1 MKASLSLPANTNA
14 SSASRRC
21 VTSRQYGLPM
31 MQRDATD
38 PMRPSVVLTRIESSP
53 FRKDLNCMRASVSG
67 QQELAMRVQQAL
79 ALATKKEAQMVVD
92 AVVTGLESTLLNNL
106 VSDGFTLKL
115 GSFGKFSVRHKP
127 GILRKIPFTGE
138 TILTK
143 DRRKITFVSLGNL
156 RQHEKVVLR

>member
-1 MKASLSLPANTNA
+1 
-14 SSASRRC
+14 
-21 VTSRQYGLPM
+21 
-31 MQRDATD
+31 
-38 PMRPSVVLTRIESSP
+38 
-53 FRKDLNCMRASVSG
+53 MRASVSG

-106 VSDGFTLKL
+106 ESDGFTLKL
-115 GSFGKFSVRHKP
+115 GSFGKFSVRHKT

-156 RQHEKVVLR
+156 RQHEKVV

>member
-1 MKASLSLPANTNA
+1 
-14 SSASRRC
+14 
-21 VTSRQYGLPM
+21 
-31 MQRDATD
+31 
-38 PMRPSVVLTRIESSP
+38 
-53 FRKDLNCMRASVSG
+53 
-67 QQELAMRVQQAL
+67 MRVQQAL

-92 AVVTGLESTLLNNL
+92 AVVTALESTLLNNL
-106 VSDGFTLKL
+106 ESDGFTLKL

-156 RQHEKVVLR
+156 RQHEKVV